1 MTVSTYST
9 GWCNACDTN
18 ACEHVQ
24 HLNMRNKTAFDML
37 LQSMQEMKPARTLP
51 GLTGNKI
58 SDRYLDKW
66 LKDRGMEFKKE
77 EQTEIPEWM
86 KQQLEREFNL

>member
-9 GWCNACDTN
+9 GWCDACDTN
-18 ACEHVQ
+18 ACEHVK
-24 HLNMRNKTAFDML
+24 HLNLRNRTAFDML

-66 LKDRGMEFKKE
+66 LKDRGLEFKKE
-77 EQTEIPEWM
+77 EPTDMPAWM
-86 KQQLEREFNL
+86 RQQLRKELGL